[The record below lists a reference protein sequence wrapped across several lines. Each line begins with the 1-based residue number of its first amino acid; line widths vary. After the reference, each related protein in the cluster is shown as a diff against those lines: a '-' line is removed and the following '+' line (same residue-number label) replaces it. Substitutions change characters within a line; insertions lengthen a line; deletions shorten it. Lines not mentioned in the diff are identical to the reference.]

1 MDEKSMNAAMNPV
14 GSPHGPW
21 EDHQEPAT
29 DFGDATGLVGKAG
42 AKMEAGTMAA
52 SREAVVDALKTVY
65 DPEIPVDI
73 YELGLIYEINIA
85 QDGDIKIT
93 MSLTA
98 PGCPVAGILPQQVA
112 EAAAS
117 LTGTGEVEVFLVWDP
132 PWDAEMMS
140 EDAKLALGFF

>member
-1 MDEKSMNAAMNPV
+1 MV
-14 GSPHGPW
+14 
-21 EDHQEPAT
+21 
-29 DFGDATGLVGKAG
+29 
-42 AKMEAGTMAA
+42 A

-73 YELGLIYEINIA
+73 YELGLIYEIDIA

>member
-1 MDEKSMNAAMNPV
+1 MNAAMNPV
-14 GSPHGPW
+14 ASPHGPW
-21 EDHQEPAT
+21 EEHQEPT
-29 DFGDATGLVGKAG
+29 SDLGDVEGLVGKAG
-42 AKMEAGTMAA
+42 KPVEAGTTVA
-52 SREAVVDALKTVY
+52 SREAVADALKTVY

-73 YELGLIYEINIA
+73 YELGLIYEIDIA
-85 QDGDIKIT
+85 QDGKVKIT

-117 LTGTGEVEVFLVWDP
+117 VTGIGEVEVFLVWDP